1 MASSFDYDFVKDAT
15 PAGYEFPSHRL
26 KRTCDPNR
34 QPLIL
39 VACGSCK
46 DNNNNNNNSA
56 HSLQMI
62 LAMAR

>member
-46 DNNNNNNNSA
+46 DNNNSA
-56 HSLQMI
+56 HSLQMV
-62 LAMAR
+62 LAMVR